1 MAVAGRS
8 RAVPEIVWE
17 KEDKRHRLH
26 RRRRLAVYDSL
37 LTQLEECN
45 LKHAGRVPE
54 TLRAAVARAG
64 VPVAAHLSAPD
75 LIEAIFEVQEHHM
88 LQQLSPPPPAFDDL
102 RRRIAV

>member
-8 RAVPEIVWE
+8 RTIPEIVWE
-17 KEDKRHRLH
+17 KEDTRHRTL
-26 RRRRLAVYDSL
+26 RRRRLATFDSL

-45 LKHAGRVPE
+45 LKHGGRVPD
-54 TLRAAVARAG
+54 TLRTAIGRAG
-64 VPVAAHLSAPD
+64 VPVAHHLTAPD

-88 LQQLSPPPPAFDDL
+88 LQQLNATSPAVDL

>member
-17 KEDKRHRLH
+17 KEDKRHRLL
-26 RRRRLAVYDSL
+26 RRRRLAAYDFL

-45 LKHAGRVPE
+45 LKQGGRVPE
-54 TLRAAVARAG
+54 PLRAAIARCG
-64 VPVAAHLSAPD
+64 VPVARHLTAPD

-88 LQQLSPPPPAFDDL
+88 LQQSTPPPPALDEL

>member
-1 MAVAGRS
+1 MAVAVRS

-17 KEDKRHRLH
+17 KEDVRHRSQRRHRL
-26 RRRRLAVYDSL
+26 AAFDFL

-45 LKHAGRVPE
+45 LKHGGRVPE
-54 TLRAAVARAG
+54 TLRAAIARAG
-64 VPVAAHLSAPD
+64 VPAARHLRAPD

-88 LQQLSPPPPAFDDL
+88 LQQLSPPPPAIDDL